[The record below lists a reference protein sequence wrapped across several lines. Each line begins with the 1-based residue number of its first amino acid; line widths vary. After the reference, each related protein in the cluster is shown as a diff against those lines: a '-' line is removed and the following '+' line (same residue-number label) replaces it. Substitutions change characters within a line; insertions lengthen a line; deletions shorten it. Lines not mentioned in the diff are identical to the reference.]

1 MTINQGHH
9 LNEFEFTISRSFK
22 APIDRV
28 WKAWSEGDQFRQWF
42 GPKGGTNSHFTV
54 DFRPGG
60 KCRFLVELDGLS
72 MWGLWRYIEITE
84 PTRIVSIVSFTDDS
98 GEKLIEHPMQ
108 KNWPLQIL
116 STITF
121 AEDGDKTRITVHWTA
136 YQATEREKAAFE
148 NGASD
153 MTQGWTGTFEQ
164 LDEFLARPA

>member
-1 MTINQGHH
+1 M
-9 LNEFEFTISRSFK
+9 
-22 APIDRV
+22 
-28 WKAWSEGDQFRQWF
+28 
-42 GPKGGTNSHFTV
+42 